1 MPGRLH
7 QEVAMSFT
15 LAANSPSTVA
25 IRITAAITTLAIAM
39 AIAAAATR
47 PEMVMAA
54 LHAVMG
60 MMR

>member
-1 MPGRLH
+1 
-7 QEVAMSFT
+7 MSFT
-15 LAANSPSTVA
+15 LAANSPTNVA
-25 IRITAAITTLAIAM
+25 IRITAVIATLAVAM
-39 AIAAAATR
+39 AITAVATR